1 MNTHAK
7 VLQVLNIVAFIAVLV
22 VNGLASSVGIN
33 GARTGA
39 LSDGIPNLFVPSGL
53 TFSVW
58 GVIYLL
64 LVLFSVGQARGL
76 FTRGAEAPEATRRI
90 GLLFV
95 LSSAANV
102 AWLLL
107 WHSRLIALSQAA
119 MLVLLGSLIAIYLRL
134 GTGSRRAGAAERL
147 IFRLP
152 FSVYLGW
159 ITVATIA
166 NMTALLVTAGW
177 NGFGLAPE
185 VWTVGVIAVA
195 ALVTAAVLATRR
207 DAGYGLVV
215 LWALAG
221 IVLKRSAD
229 SSAASRV
236 VFLAAAVCG
245 AFVAAAVVASVVRS
259 AVRPLKS

>member
-7 VLQVLNIVAFIAVLV
+7 VLQGAEHRRIHRRPCRERP
-22 VNGLASSVGIN
+22 GIQR
-33 GARTGA
+33 GHQRG
-39 LSDGIPNLFVPSGL
+39 SDGGSLGRDPQPLRALGPHL
-53 TFSVW
+53 LCL

-152 FSVYLGW
+152 SASTSAGSRGHRSRIQQRFS
-159 ITVATIA
+159 
-166 NMTALLVTAGW
+166 
-177 NGFGLAPE
+177 
-185 VWTVGVIAVA
+185 
-195 ALVTAAVLATRR
+195 
-207 DAGYGLVV
+207 
-215 LWALAG
+215 
-221 IVLKRSAD
+221 
-229 SSAASRV
+229 
-236 VFLAAAVCG
+236 
-245 AFVAAAVVASVVRS
+245 
-259 AVRPLKS
+259 

>member
-22 VNGLASSVGIN
+22 VNGLASTVGIN
-33 GARTGA
+33 GAQTGD
-39 LSDGIPNLFVPSGL
+39 LSDTIPNLFVPSGL

-64 LVLFSVGQARGL
+64 LILFSIGQARGL
-76 FTRGAEAPEATRRI
+76 FSRSAEAPEGTRKI

-102 AWLLL
+102 SWLLL
-107 WHSRLIALSQAA
+107 WHFKLVALSQAA

-185 VWTVGVIAVA
+185 VWAVVVIAVA

-207 DAGYGLVV
+207 DAAYGLVV

-221 IVLKRSAD
+221 IALKRSAD

-236 VFLAAAVCG
+236 VFLAAVVCG